1 MRCHAGE
8 EGNHSGVLSGAN
20 VLGVD
25 IGPESEAMCQTSSLS
40 FNWKEMI
47 YPGYPKLKRDGRSFK
62 KTNVKRSPL
71 STTIVFQYN

>member
-20 VLGVD
+20 VLGID
-25 IGPESEAMCQTSSLS
+25 IVPESEAMCQTSSLS

-47 YPGYPKLKRDGRSFK
+47 YSGYPKLSVGHKSAF
-62 KTNVKRSPL
+62 
-71 STTIVFQYN
+71 STKFNI